1 MAAEGNGFHSIVS
14 VYIGILWF
22 CIGHLRTDI
31 VQDLLKRKFMMSL
44 NRYPKEIVLKDG
56 SEIILKP
63 LAQDAQNALLA
74 FFKELPI
81 ENRWYLKEDPTDPAV
96 IQKWADNQEL
106 GKTFCVLA
114 WHNDKVVAH
123 ASLLR
128 WLRGGRKHLGRLRLM
143 VATDY
148 RQKQLGTWLIFD
160 MIRRAMEL
168 GLEKLRTDFIIGL
181 EDMAINAVKKLD
193 FVSEGMLKDYFRD
206 DDGNYYD
213 YQIMVKQ
220 LHSEWSDF

>member
-1 MAAEGNGFHSIVS
+1 
-14 VYIGILWF
+14 
-22 CIGHLRTDI
+22 
-31 VQDLLKRKFMMSL
+31 
-44 NRYPKEIVLKDG
+44 
-56 SEIILKP
+56 
-63 LAQDAQNALLA
+63 
-74 FFKELPI
+74 
-81 ENRWYLKEDPTDPAV
+81 
-96 IQKWADNQEL
+96 
-106 GKTFCVLA
+106 
-114 WHNDKVVAH
+114 
-123 ASLLR
+123 
-128 WLRGGRKHLGRLRLM
+128 M

>member
-1 MAAEGNGFHSIVS
+1 
-14 VYIGILWF
+14 
-22 CIGHLRTDI
+22 
-31 VQDLLKRKFMMSL
+31 MSM

-63 LAQDAQNALLA
+63 LNHEAQNALLS
-74 FFKELPI
+74 FFEELPAK
-81 ENRWYLKEDPTDPAV
+81 NKWYLKEDPADPAT
-96 IQKWADNQEL
+96 IRKWADNQET

-114 WHNDKVVAH
+114 WHADKVVAH

-128 WLRGGRKHLGRLRLM
+128 RLRGGRKHVGRLRLM
-143 VATDY
+143 VAKDY
-148 RQKQLGTWLIFD
+148 RKKQLGTWLIFD

-168 GLEKLRTDFIIGL
+168 GLEKLRTDFIIGV
-181 EDMAINAVKKLD
+181 EDMAINATRKLD
-193 FVSEGMLKDYFRD
+193 FVSEGVLKDYFRD

>member
-1 MAAEGNGFHSIVS
+1 M
-14 VYIGILWF
+14 
-22 CIGHLRTDI
+22 RTDI

-74 FFKELPI
+74 FFEGLPI

-106 GKTFCVLA
+106 GKSFCVLA

-148 RQKQLGTWLIFD
+148 RKKQLGTWLIFD

-213 YQIMVKQ
+213 YQIMIKQ